1 MVCFIRICQ
10 QAPNASGAYDLE
22 SVAEA
27 HMEEFAELED
37 GMPTR
42 GSESLPEAT
51 LGGGS

>member
-1 MVCFIRICQ
+1 MACFVRICQ

-22 SVAEA
+22 SVAKA
-27 HMEEFAELED
+27 HMEEFAELKD

-51 LGGGS
+51 LSGRS